1 MVIKFL
7 KNIRDRFSFA
17 LAKLCSRKSSRN
29 SSPVTVE
36 ATEVVE
42 AAVVANGP
50 AMANAVEA
58 IILSVEVKESEE
70 VKALVAVKVPS
81 VVNIGEETKEG
92 RTKFCHYWMSWMAA
106 HRMGIVPASS
116 FKMVKSDCPYIQVV

>member
-1 MVIKFL
+1 M
-7 KNIRDRFSFA
+7 
-17 LAKLCSRKSSRN
+17 
-29 SSPVTVE
+29 
-36 ATEVVE
+36 VE

-58 IILSVEVKESEE
+58 IILSVEVKESEVVKESEE
-70 VKALVAVKVPS
+70 VKALVAVKEPS

-106 HRMGIVPASS
+106 HRMGIVPVSR
-116 FKMVKSDCPYIQVV
+116 FKVVKSDCPYIQVV